1 MTIEVNKSLSWGVYV
16 RMIMTGLVGYKQ
28 MSREQACRAG
38 GPGSGRLDTAD
49 LPKLMRT
56 LGPRKKRKNMY

>member
-49 LPKLMRT
+49 LP
-56 LGPRKKRKNMY
+56 